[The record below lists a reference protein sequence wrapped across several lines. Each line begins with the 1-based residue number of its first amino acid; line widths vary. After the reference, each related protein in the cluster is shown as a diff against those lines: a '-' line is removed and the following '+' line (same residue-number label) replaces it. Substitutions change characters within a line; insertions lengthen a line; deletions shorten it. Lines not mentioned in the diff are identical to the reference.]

1 MSLRNRSSAGRPLA
15 GWVLVASGLLVAF
28 AYLAGT
34 ALGGRVSPLT
44 RRPLLDGLAPP
55 PPYHWVKPPPEL
67 ASGNK
72 PPSGATGSVRLGP
85 GGTAVTA
92 ISTNDGQA
100 NLLLDPDAIAP
111 SAGDTSVKVQIEPV
125 DPGTLAALPS
135 GLAVAGNAYRVRF
148 SYQPS
153 GKPVTAFAGKAT
165 ISLVF
170 ALLPIPVSS
179 PFDNTLLSS
188 PDGKAWT
195 RSQSTATPGTH
206 QVAAPLK
213 EPGYVIAAVPPAA
226 PQTAASPNRTPLIAG
241 LVAAAVIV
249 AVAALLLVRRVSG
262 ARGTDDYDEDDY
274 DEDDWDD
281 EDDGQE
287 DPVDPGPGRG
297 ERR

>member
-1 MSLRNRSSAGRPLA
+1 MSLRNRSIAGRPLA

-34 ALGGRVSPLT
+34 ALGGKVSPLT

-55 PPYHWVKPPPEL
+55 APYHWVKPPPEL
-67 ASGNK
+67 ATGNK
-72 PPSGATGSVRLGP
+72 PPSGATASVRLGP

-100 NLLLDPDAIAP
+100 NLLLDPNAIAP
-111 SAGDTSVKVQIEPV
+111 SAGDRSVQVRIEPV

-135 GLAVAGNAYRVRF
+135 DLAVAGNAYRVRF

-153 GKPVTAFAGKAT
+153 GKPVTSFSGKAT

-170 ALLPIPVSS
+170 ALLPIPISS
-179 PFDNTLLSS
+179 PFDNTLLAS

-195 RSQSTATPGTH
+195 KAQSTATPGTH
-206 QVAAPLK
+206 QVAAPLQQ
-213 EPGYVIAAVPPAA
+213 PGYVIAAVPPAA
-226 PQTAASPNRTPLIAG
+226 PEAAASPNRTPLIAG

-249 AVAALLLVRRVSG
+249 AAAALLLVRRVSA
-262 ARGTDDYDEDDY
+262 ARDADEEC

>member
-1 MSLRNRSSAGRPLA
+1 MSLRNRSIAGRPLA

-55 PPYHWVKPPPEL
+55 PPYHWVKPPPEV
-67 ASGNK
+67 ASSNK
-72 PPSGATGSVRLGP
+72 PPSGATASVRLGP
-85 GGTAVTA
+85 SGTAVTA

-100 NLLLDPDAIAP
+100 NLLLDPNAIAP
-111 SAGDTSVKVQIEPV
+111 SPGDKSVRVQIEPV

-153 GKPVTAFAGKAT
+153 GKPVTSFAGKAT

-179 PFDNTLLSS
+179 PFDNTMLAS

-195 RSQSTATPGTH
+195 RAQSTATPGTH
-206 QVAAPLK
+206 QVAAPLE
-213 EPGYVIAAVPPAA
+213 EPGYVIAAVPPAPPA
-226 PQTAASPNRTPLIAG
+226 AAASPPNRTPLIAG

-249 AVAALLLVRRVSG
+249 AAAALLLVRRVSA
-262 ARGTDDYDEDDY
+262 ARAEDDDDEDY

-281 EDDGQE
+281 EDDGEE

>member
-1 MSLRNRSSAGRPLA
+1 MSPRNRSMAGRPLA

-72 PPSGATGSVRLGP
+72 PPSGATASVRLGP
-85 GGTAVTA
+85 SGTAVTA

-100 NLLLDPDAIAP
+100 NLLLDPNAIAP
-111 SAGDTSVKVQIEPV
+111 SAGDQSVRVQIEPV
-125 DPGTLAALPS
+125 DPGTLAALPN

-179 PFDNTLLSS
+179 PFDNTMLVS

-206 QVAAPLK
+206 QVAAPLEK
-213 EPGYVIAAVPPAA
+213 PGYVIAAVPPAA
-226 PQTAASPNRTPLIAG
+226 PETAASPNRTPLIAG

-249 AVAALLLVRRVSG
+249 AAAALLLVRRVSA
-262 ARGTDDYDEDDY
+262 AREDDDDY
-274 DEDDWDD
+274 DEDDWD